1 MSHSETILAQHPYI
15 GIFSGVLGF
24 VTPFIPTII
33 PILQVIVLLLSIWVT
48 VLTIE
53 AKLKER
59 KHKRR
64 KHD

>member
-15 GIFSGVLGF
+15 AIFTSFFGF
-24 VTPFIPTII
+24 LTPFITGII
-33 PILQVIVLLLSIWVT
+33 PVLQFIVLLLSLWLT

-59 KHKRR
+59 KHKRK